1 MWPAMPLLPPGR
13 GPPAGVCTCMS
24 LYGPDPLYVPFVVR
38 LYTCRSCV
46 DTTPVGAVCRVY
58 AVVRHALKHHRSC
71 AYGLA
76 AASPPASPKPNA
88 VGGTQSI
95 LFFQGSGG
103 VEFFSL
109 RPLFWR
115 LEVSEQP
122 WERLRRGR
130 RAGGCRTHQRVFV
143 TFQSLQSQSR
153 GGGWS
158 GGAPHLPRLASLAGH
173 LHAIATRGDTGE
185 SRRDLEPPRGAN
197 KQHARARRLV
207 RAAARRVGG
216 GCVGPCLD
224 EQRDHLPRRRE
235 RVRVSPG

>member
-1 MWPAMPLLPPGR
+1 VPLSQADFGCFRACFCFQSR
-13 GPPAGVCTCMS
+13 GA
-24 LYGPDPLYVPFVVR
+24 DPLRGGGRAPTDPEIKNAR
-38 LYTCRSCV
+38 
-46 DTTPVGAVCRVY
+46 P
-58 AVVRHALKHHRSC
+58 HRSC

-224 EQRDHLPRRRE
+224 EQRDHPLVAPIGSPVQCRFPRWAGRVELLRRE
-235 RVRVSPG
+235 RA

>member
-1 MWPAMPLLPPGR
+1 VPLSQADFGCFRACFCFQSR
-13 GPPAGVCTCMS
+13 GA
-24 LYGPDPLYVPFVVR
+24 DPLRGGGRAPTDPEIKNAR
-38 LYTCRSCV
+38 
-46 DTTPVGAVCRVY
+46 P
-58 AVVRHALKHHRSC
+58 HRSC

-122 WERLRRGR
+122 WERL
-130 RAGGCRTHQRVFV
+130 
-143 TFQSLQSQSR
+143 
-153 GGGWS
+153 
-158 GGAPHLPRLASLAGH
+158 PRLASLAGH
-173 LHAIATRGDTGE
+173 
-185 SRRDLEPPRGAN
+185 
-197 KQHARARRLV
+197 LV

-224 EQRDHLPRRRE
+224 EQRDHPLVAPIGSPVQCRFPRWAGRVELLRRE
-235 RVRVSPG
+235 RAEQSRANVCVA

>member
-1 MWPAMPLLPPGR
+1 M
-13 GPPAGVCTCMS
+13 
-24 LYGPDPLYVPFVVR
+24 R
-38 LYTCRSCV
+38 LRPS
-46 DTTPVGAVCRVY
+46 
-58 AVVRHALKHHRSC
+58 S
-71 AYGLA
+71 GLA
-76 AASPPASPKPNA
+76 ARVPQAQRGRRNTVNSFLPRKRRR
-88 VGGTQSI
+88 VV
-95 LFFQGSGG
+95 L
-103 VEFFSL
+103 SL